1 MATLVH
7 PSSAESTT
15 SQLDLFSVPPSQT
28 SLEEGSFTKYHPVSV
43 LTSTGP
49 IEFTISAENSNYID
63 LANSFLYVHASVTTA
78 TGADL
83 AKNVEIAPECNFL
96 HTLWTQVDV
105 YLNVS
110 LVTQSNNNYPY
121 RAYIENL
128 LSFGQ
133 DAKHSQ
139 LSALLWHRNTSE
151 HFDTR
156 GATNLGYTKRKAL
169 AAESKE
175 MDMMGKLHLDLFFQN
190 RYLLNGVEVRLR
202 LIRSNDLFCLHGN
215 ANQADNKVSL
225 KEVTLFV
232 RKVKP
237 NPAVQLAHVKALQ
250 HGTAKYPLRRVEV
263 KSFTVPT
270 GNRSI
275 TKENLFLGQLP
286 TRMVVGVVDNDAY
299 NGVITKSPFNF
310 KHNSINF
317 MTIYRDGVQIPSKPL
332 QPDFTND
339 RFVRSYVRLFTQTGQ
354 YYRDTGNAISREQY
368 KDGCALFA
376 FDLTPQ
382 MDSSEVGFELIKH
395 GNIRIEIH
403 FAIAMHVLL
412 RSLCLPNT
420 TTCWR
425 LIKTETLL
433 LTIQDEHVANRTLA
447 QEGFEKQNHL

>member
-28 SLEEGSFTKYHPVSV
+28 SLEDGSFTEYHPVSV

-63 LANSFLYVHASVTTA
+63 LVNSFLYVRASMTTSN
-78 TGADL
+78 GADL
-83 AKNVEIAPECNFL
+83 AKTAEIAPECNFL
-96 HTLWTQVDV
+96 HTLWSQVDV
-105 YLNVS
+105 YLNGS

-133 DAKHSQ
+133 EAKNSQ
-139 LSALLWHRNTSE
+139 LSALLWHHNTSG
-151 HFDTR
+151 HFDSC
-156 GATNLGYTKRKAL
+156 ATANKGYTQRKAL

-175 MDMMGKLHLDLFFQN
+175 IDMMGKLHIDLTFQN

-202 LIRSNDLFCLHGN
+202 LIRSKDLFCLHGN
-215 ANQADNKVSL
+215 ANQAQNKVSL

-250 HGTAKYPLRRVEV
+250 HATAKYPLRRVEV
-263 KSFTVPT
+263 KSFTVLT

-275 TKENLFLGQLP
+275 TKENLFLGQLL
-286 TRMVVGVVDNDAY
+286 TRLVVGVVDNDAY
-299 NGVITKSPFNF
+299 NGVITKSPFHF
-310 KHNSINF
+310 KHNNINF

-339 RFVRSYVRLFTQTGQ
+339 RFIRSYLRLFTQTGQ
-354 YYRDTGNAISREQY
+354 YYRDMGNAISREQY

-403 FAIAMHVLL
+403 FATA
-412 RSLCLPNT
+412 T
-420 TTCWR
+420 
-425 LIKTETLL
+425 
-433 LTIQDEHVANRTLA
+433 ARTLTVIVFA
-447 QEGFEKQNHL
+447 ENDNLLEIDQDRNYTA

>member
-28 SLEEGSFTKYHPVSV
+28 SLEEGSFAENHPVSL

-49 IEFTISAENSNYID
+49 IEFTISAENFNYID
-63 LANSFLYVHASVTTA
+63 LANSFLYVCASVTTA
-78 TGADL
+78 AGADL

-105 YLNVS
+105 YLNGL

-128 LSFGQ
+128 FSFGQ
-133 DAKHSQ
+133 EAKNSQ

-151 HFDTR
+151 NFDTR

-175 MDMMGKLHLDLFFQN
+175 IDMMGKLHLDLFFQN
-190 RYLLNGVEVRLR
+190 RYLLNDVEVLLR
-202 LIRSNDLFCLHGN
+202 LIRSNHLFCLHGN
-215 ANQADNKVSL
+215 ANQADSKVSL

-237 NPAVQLAHVKALQ
+237 NPAVKLAHFKALQ

-286 TRMVVGVVDNDAY
+286 TRWSV
-299 NGVITKSPFNF
+299 
-310 KHNSINF
+310 
-317 MTIYRDGVQIPSKPL
+317 
-332 QPDFTND
+332 
-339 RFVRSYVRLFTQTGQ
+339 
-354 YYRDTGNAISREQY
+354 
-368 KDGCALFA
+368 
-376 FDLTPQ
+376 
-382 MDSSEVGFELIKH
+382 
-395 GNIRIEIH
+395 
-403 FAIAMHVLL
+403 
-412 RSLCLPNT
+412 
-420 TTCWR
+420 
-425 LIKTETLL
+425 
-433 LTIQDEHVANRTLA
+433 
-447 QEGFEKQNHL
+447 

>member
-28 SLEEGSFTKYHPVSV
+28 SLEEGSFTEYHPISV

-63 LANSFLYVHASVTTA
+63 LANSFLYVRASVTTA
-78 TGADL
+78 AGADL
-83 AKNVEIAPECNFL
+83 EKNAEIAPECNFL

-105 YLNVS
+105 YLNGS

-133 DAKHSQ
+133 EAKKSQ

-169 AAESKE
+169 AEESKE

-250 HGTAKYPLRRVEV
+250 HGTAKYPLRRLEV

-317 MTIYRDGVQIPSKPL
+317 MMIYRDGVQIPSKPL

-339 RFVRSYVRLFTQTGQ
+339 RFIRSYVRLFTQTGQ

-368 KDGCALFA
+368 KDGCALFV

-382 MDSSEVGFELIKH
+382 INSSEVGFELIKH

-403 FAIAMHVLL
+403 FATATARTLTVIVFA
-412 RSLCLPNT
+412 NT

-433 LTIQDEHVANRTLA
+433 LTIRHEHVANRTLA
-447 QEGFEKQNHL
+447 QEGFEKQSHL